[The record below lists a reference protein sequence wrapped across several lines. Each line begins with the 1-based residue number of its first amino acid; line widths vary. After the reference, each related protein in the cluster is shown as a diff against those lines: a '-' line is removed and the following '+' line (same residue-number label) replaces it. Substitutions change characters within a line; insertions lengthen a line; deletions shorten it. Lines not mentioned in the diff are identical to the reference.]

1 MLGTLQDNSKIYL
14 DHVNMLK
21 TLQDNSKTYLDHEKG
36 NYYKKMWPFL
46 MKYNNEVIKHN
57 WKISDSNKKILKIKH
72 MMPMID
78 NSVIIQSIYVKL
90 QNEFYIYDYH
100 NERITKNEIDIIM
113 MDHSI
118 HALRIM
124 IETLKNISSLF
135 FADDHIDRQ
144 GSSKIYASAIAI
156 GYTHE
161 KAIKYNKLFFTD
173 MRNAISHNKYYYKIN
188 EKNEIKS
195 FVWFDNK
202 NKRCI
207 YNRKKLVEISKNIR
221 TLIYIFNKMGEQ
233 KYGKNFI
240 SNP

>member
-21 TLQDNSKTYLDHEKG
+21 TLQDNSKIYLDHEKG

-124 IETLKNISSLF
+124 IETLKK
-135 FADDHIDRQ
+135 HI
-144 GSSKIYASAIAI
+144 II
-156 GYTHE
+156 
-161 KAIKYNKLFFTD
+161 
-173 MRNAISHNKYYYKIN
+173 
-188 EKNEIKS
+188 
-195 FVWFDNK
+195 
-202 NKRCI
+202 
-207 YNRKKLVEISKNIR
+207 
-221 TLIYIFNKMGEQ
+221 IFCR
-233 KYGKNFI
+233 
-240 SNP
+240 